1 MPAIIDPDG
10 VEIVTM
16 RELVDFEGLRIVEV
30 GCGAGRLTFECGRG
44 AASVLAFD
52 SDKDAIRKARAETP
66 RAYGDGSDS
75 RSPTQLSW
83 SYRRASSISRSS
95 PGHSDELRQRTSC
108 TSC

>member
-16 RELVDFEGLRIVEV
+16 RELVDFEGRRIVEV
-30 GCGAGRLTFECGRG
+30 GCGDGRLTFACGQD

-66 RAYGDGSDS
+66 NALRRRIRFEVADATELELPKGEFD
-75 RSPTQLSW
+75 LALFSW
-83 SYRRASSISRSS
+83 S
-95 PGHSDELRQRTSC
+95 L
-108 TSC
+108 